1 MPSAKPPDRTKKTT
15 ILMKRNIALLTATLL
30 PSMAIAQKPNVIMIV
45 ADDLGYGDISCYGA
59 TRVSTPNVDDLARRG
74 VRFTNAHCVASTS
87 TPSRYGMLTG
97 MYPFRKPDTN
107 IAAGDA
113 AMIIRPYQ
121 YTIADLFRDNGYHTA
136 AIGKWHLGIGSTA
149 GAQDWN
155 GVIDQTPNDLGFDY
169 SYLMAATADRV
180 PCVFIEQG
188 RVANYDPAYP
198 IRVSYQKP
206 LEGEITYPMTPQ
218 GELKL
223 KSSHGHNNAVVNGIG
238 RIGYM
243 TGGGKALWKDQ
254 DIADSITAHALQ
266 YIGQHRDKPFFL
278 YLATN
283 DIHVPRYPHDR
294 FRGNNPMGFR
304 GDAISQFDW
313 TVGQVTAK
321 LDELGLT
328 DNTLIILTSDN
339 GPVLDDGYQDQAP
352 ELAGSHRPG
361 GHMRGG
367 KYSSFEAGSTIP
379 FIVTWPGQTPRG
391 KVSNALFSQIDIMG
405 SFAQLLQAK
414 LPSGAG
420 IDTRPTLRAMMGK
433 SCKGAKYNI
442 SMSANRSLTLRTPRW
457 KYIQPSNGVPL
468 MKSVNIETGYSLQEQ
483 LYDITNDPG
492 ETTNVAARYPKVV
505 AKLKEILLKN
515 KK

>member
-1 MPSAKPPDRTKKTT
+1 
-15 ILMKRNIALLTATLL
+15 MKRIGLL
-30 PSMAIAQKPNVIMIV
+30 PASLLPLVAMAQKPNVIMIV

-59 TRVSTPNVDDLARRG
+59 TRISTPNVDDLARRG
-74 VRFTNAHCVASTS
+74 VRFTDAHCVASTS

-113 AMIIRPYQ
+113 AMIIKPEQ
-121 YTIADLFRDNGYHTA
+121 YTIADLFRDNGYYTA
-136 AIGKWHLGIGSTA
+136 AIGKWHLGLGSTA

-155 GVIDQTPNDLGFDY
+155 GIVDQTPNDLGFDY

-188 RVANYDPAYP
+188 RVANYDPTAP

-206 LEGEITYPMTPQ
+206 LAGEVTYTMTPES
-218 GELKL
+218 ELKL
-223 KSSHGHNNAVVNGIG
+223 KSSHGHNNAIVNGIG

-254 DIADSITAHALQ
+254 DIADSITLHALDFLDR
-266 YIGQHRDKPFFL
+266 HKDEPFFL

-283 DIHVPRYPHDR
+283 DVHVPRYPHDR
-294 FRGNNPMGFR
+294 FRGKSPMGLR
-304 GDAISQFDW
+304 GDAIAQFDW

-321 LDELGLT
+321 LNELGLT

-339 GPVLDDGYQDQAP
+339 GPVLDDGYQDKAP

-379 FIVTWPGQTPRG
+379 FIVTWPGHTPSN
-391 KVSNALFSQIDIMG
+391 KVSKALFSQIDIMG
-405 SFAQLLQAK
+405 SLAQLLGAR
-414 LPSGAG
+414 LPADAG
-420 IDTRPTLRAMMGK
+420 IDTRGALKAMIGRTGK
-433 SCKGAKYNI
+433 GVQYNI
-442 SMSANRSLTLRTPRW
+442 SMSANRSLTVRTAHW
-457 KYIQPSNGVPL
+457 KYIEPSNGVPL
-468 MKSVNIETGYSLQEQ
+468 MKLVNIETGYSPQEQ
-483 LYDITNDPG
+483 LYDIVADPG
-492 ETTNVAARYPKVV
+492 ETNNLATRYPGIVS
-505 AKLKEILLKN
+505 KLRQIIPVPRQAPSSAQSRQQN
-515 KK
+515 R

>member
-1 MPSAKPPDRTKKTT
+1 
-15 ILMKRNIALLTATLL
+15 MKRNIALLTATLL
-30 PSMAIAQKPNVIMIV
+30 PGMAIAQKPNVIMIV

-74 VRFTNAHCVASTS
+74 VRFTDAHCVASTS

-113 AMIIRPYQ
+113 AMIIRPEQ
-121 YTIADLFRDNGYHTA
+121 YTLADLFRDNGYHTA
-136 AIGKWHLGIGSTA
+136 AIGKWHLGLGSTA

-188 RVANYDPAYP
+188 RVANYDPTAP
-198 IRVSYQKP
+198 ICVSYQKP
-206 LEGEITYPMTPQ
+206 LEGEVTYTMTPES
-218 GELKL
+218 ELKL
-223 KSSHGHNNAVVNGIG
+223 KSSHGHNNAIVNAIG

-243 TGGGKALWKDQ
+243 TGGGKALWKDE
-254 DIADSITAHALQ
+254 DIADSITHHALDFLDH
-266 YIGQHRDKPFFL
+266 HRNEPFFL

-283 DIHVPRYPHDR
+283 DVHVPRYPHDR
-294 FRGNNPMGFR
+294 FCGKNPMGLR
-304 GDAISQFDW
+304 GDAIAQFDW

-321 LDELGLT
+321 LEELGLT

-339 GPVLDDGYQDQAP
+339 GPVLDDGYQDHAP
-352 ELAGSHRPG
+352 ELAGSHLPG

-379 FIVTWPGQTPRG
+379 FIVTWPGHTPRN
-391 KVSNALFSQIDIMG
+391 KVSKALFSQIDIMG
-405 SFAQLLQAK
+405 SFAQLLHAK

-433 SCKGAKYNI
+433 SSNGAKYNI

-492 ETTNVAARYPKVV
+492 ETTNVAARYPKIV

>member
-1 MPSAKPPDRTKKTT
+1 
-15 ILMKRNIALLTATLL
+15 MKRNIALLTATLL

-45 ADDLGYGDISCYGA
+45 ADDLGYGDLSCYGA

-74 VRFTNAHCVASTS
+74 VRFTDAHCVASTS

-113 AMIIRPYQ
+113 AMIIKPEQ
-121 YTIADLFRDNGYHTA
+121 YTLADLFRDNGYYTA

-188 RVANYDPAYP
+188 RVANYDPTAP
-198 IRVSYQKP
+198 ICVSYQKP
-206 LEGEITYPMTPQ
+206 LEGEVTYTMTPEN
-218 GELKL
+218 ELKL
-223 KSSHGHNNAVVNGIG
+223 KSSHGHNNAIVNAIG

-243 TGGGKALWKDQ
+243 TGGGKALWKDE
-254 DIADSITAHALQ
+254 DIADSITHHALDFLNR
-266 YIGQHRDKPFFL
+266 HRNEPFFL

-283 DIHVPRYPHDR
+283 DVHVPRYPHDR
-294 FRGNNPMGFR
+294 FRGKNPMGLR

-321 LDELGLT
+321 LNELGLT

-352 ELAGSHRPG
+352 KLAGSHRPG

-405 SFAQLLQAK
+405 SFAQFLQAK

-433 SCKGAKYNI
+433 SCKGAKYNV

-457 KYIQPSNGVPL
+457 KYIQPSNDVPL